1 MSTPAAIQAQDLVQY
16 LAGLGLNPQQIS
28 QVVYGLYRELRVS
41 GSLSPASDNLVHL
54 SVEKIKKM
62 AKDPA
67 LEEAL
72 QALALSVQKNK
83 NLDALFQKGTKASA
97 SAAAHIPLVSH
108 NPYESTSTLPEP
120 AEARPESVVIHNL
133 DSFLRMTLGGYV
145 DGETIKGFV
154 SEQEILNAQKD

>member
-1 MSTPAAIQAQDLVQY
+1 MSTPAAVQAQDLVQY

-41 GSLSPASDNLVHL
+41 GSLTPASDNMVHL

-62 AKDPA
+62 AKDPT

-72 QALALSVQKNK
+72 QAMALSVQKNK
-83 NLDALFQKGTKASA
+83 NLDALFQKGPKTSA
-97 SAAAHIPLVSH
+97 PAAGHIPLVSH
-108 NPYESTSTLPEP
+108 NPYESTSALPSPDETHQ
-120 AEARPESVVIHNL
+120 ESVVIHNL
-133 DSFLRMTLGGYV
+133 DIFLRMTLGGYV

-154 SEQEILNAQKD
+154 AEQEILNAQKN

>member
-1 MSTPAAIQAQDLVQY
+1 MSTPAAVQAQDLVQY

-28 QVVYGLYRELRVS
+28 QVVYGLYRELRVA
-41 GSLSPASDNLVHL
+41 GSLSPAADNMVHL
-54 SVEKIKKM
+54 SVEKIKRM

-72 QALALSVQKNK
+72 QALALSVQKSK
-83 NLDALFQKGTKASA
+83 NLDVLFQKGAKTGPAPT
-97 SAAAHIPLVSH
+97 HIPQVSH

-120 AEARPESVVIHNL
+120 AEARSESVVIHNL

-154 SEQEILNAQKD
+154 AEQEILNA

>member
-1 MSTPAAIQAQDLVQY
+1 MSTPAAVQAQDLVQY

-41 GSLSPASDNLVHL
+41 GSLSPAADNMVHL
-54 SVEKIKKM
+54 SVEKIKQM

-67 LEEAL
+67 LEESL

-83 NLDALFQKGTKASA
+83 NLDALFQKGAKTSA
-97 SAAAHIPLVSH
+97 TVPAHIPLVSH

-120 AEARPESVVIHNL
+120 VETLKDSVIIHNL

-145 DGETIKGFV
+145 DGKTIKGFV
-154 SEQEILNAQKD
+154 AEQEILNVGKD

>member
-41 GSLSPASDNLVHL
+41 GSLTPASDNMVHL
-54 SVEKIKKM
+54 SVEKIKQM

-83 NLDALFQKGTKASA
+83 NLDALFQKGAKTSGPAL
-97 SAAAHIPLVSH
+97 AHIPQVSH
-108 NPYESTSTLPEP
+108 NPYESTSALPGPDETP
-120 AEARPESVVIHNL
+120 KDSVIIHNL
-133 DSFLRMTLGGYV
+133 DGFLRMTLGGYV
-145 DGETIKGFV
+145 DGETIKSFV
-154 SEQEILNAQKD
+154 SEQEILNVGKD

>member
-1 MSTPAAIQAQDLVQY
+1 MSTPATVQAQDLVQY
-16 LAGLGLNPQQIS
+16 LSSLGLNPQQIS

-41 GSLSPASDNLVHL
+41 GLLTPGSDNLVHI
-54 SVEKIKKM
+54 SEEKIRQM

-83 NLDALFQKGTKASA
+83 NLDFIFQKGAKTSA
-97 SAAAHIPLVSH
+97 PAATHIPQVSH

-120 AEARPESVVIHNL
+120 AEMHKDSVVIHNL
-133 DSFLRMTLGGYV
+133 DSFLHMTLLGYV
-145 DGETIKGFV
+145 DGETIKAFAA
-154 SEQEILNAQKD
+154 EQELLNARKD

>member
-1 MSTPAAIQAQDLVQY
+1 MSTPSAIQAQDLVQY

-41 GSLSPASDNLVHL
+41 GSLTPAADNMVHL
-54 SVEKIKKM
+54 SVEKIKQM

-72 QALALSVQKNK
+72 QALALSVQKSK
-83 NLDALFQKGTKASA
+83 NLDALFQKGPKTSA
-97 SAAAHIPLVSH
+97 TPAAHIPLASH
-108 NPYESTSTLPEP
+108 NPYESTSTLPES
-120 AEARPESVVIHNL
+120 AEAQQENVVIHNL